1 MRPSVCVYER
11 VFLGGF
17 FWPCFKIEKIEI
29 YVNADRGVP
38 EESTED

>member
-1 MRPSVCVYER
+1 MCVCVC
-11 VFLGGF
+11 VCSLGF
-17 FWPCFKIEKIEI
+17 FWLCLKIEKIEI